1 MAFPGRSL
9 PSMLERYWYRSSISP
24 VCILRLTVVVGQLA
38 RGPNVQDIK
47 GPVCAC
53 VGGDDGQ
60 GPVSHQAV
68 DLDGAP
74 ASTPAFNC
82 PALYSAADFWAGAGP
97 ERERGR
103 AVCCDR
109 HVRRL
114 PHRRMQARRMQRHE
128 HSMQMRLRVKAFF
141 CGTDP
146 RRTVDQ
152 LYESRRS
159 ELDTCV
165 SRTQVHRR
173 LMRNP
178 ARHAP

>member
-1 MAFPGRSL
+1 MHYTTSTKISTLTHGISRSASL
-9 PSMLERYWYRSSISP
+9 AMSEKLFAIDHQSRPL
-24 VCILRLTVVVGQLA
+24 VLCVLTVVVGQLA
-38 RGPNVQDIK
+38 REPDVQDAK

-60 GPVSHQAV
+60 GPVSHHAV

-103 AVCCDR
+103 AICCDR

-114 PHRRMQARRMQRHE
+114 QHRRMQARQMQRHKC
-128 HSMQMRLRVKAFF
+128 SMRVRLRVRALSS
-141 CGTDP
+141 GTDP
-146 RRTVDQ
+146 
-152 LYESRRS
+152 
-159 ELDTCV
+159 C
-165 SRTQVHRR
+165 
-173 LMRNP
+173 
-178 ARHAP
+178 